1 MTGVPMRTPPPVGL
15 RAGAITRPR
24 IVRAGRREPRRR
36 WRAVARAGCA
46 LLLLV
51 VAAAAALLG
60 LTPSVTDA
68 PDRAVALAAQ
78 HSRGG
83 GSATGVVPATFAA
96 ALVATEDT
104 RFDSHHGIDTIGLLR
119 AAGTAISG
127 GQGDPGGSTL
137 DQQLAKQLYFAGAQ
151 GGPWVTT
158 EQVVLGAKLDAHYP
172 KAQILA
178 MYAQVVY
185 FGHGFY
191 GLDAAAHGYFGTSPD
206 RLSWGQAALLAG
218 LVQAPSADDPIT
230 HPDRARD
237 REQHVLARL
246 VDTGDLTPTQAAA
259 AAATPLNLRR
269 G

>member
-15 RAGAITRPR
+15 RAGAAAPR
-24 IVRAGRREPRRR
+24 TARAGRPRPRHWRRR
-36 WRAVARAGCA
+36 AARAACV
-46 LLLLV
+46 LLLLG
-51 VAAAAALLG
+51 VAGSAALLA
-60 LTPSVTDA
+60 LTPSVADA
-68 PDRAVALAAQ
+68 PDRATALAAG
-78 HSRGG
+78 HPGG
-83 GSATGVVPATFAA
+83 DTATAAVPTKFAA

-104 RFDSHHGIDTIGLLR
+104 RFYTHHGIDSVGLLR

-137 DQQLAKQLYFAGAQ
+137 DQQLAKQLYFAGAR

-158 EQVVLGAKLDAHYP
+158 EQVVLGAKLDAQYS

-178 MYAQVVY
+178 IYAQVVY
-185 FGHGFY
+185 FGDGFY
-191 GLDAAAHGYFGTSPD
+191 GLAAAAHGYFGTSPD

-218 LVQAPSADDPIT
+218 LVQAPSADDPVA

-246 VDTGDLTPTQAAA
+246 VDTGALTQAQAA
-259 AAATPLNLRR
+259 TAAATPLHLRR